1 MNNIKNNVKY
11 LNLIARHAPSVN
23 RAKIE
28 GLADALQTKK
38 LTKYKDV
45 EKVALMLSTKSP
57 SAERAYNKLMG
68 ITAPEIAPPVRGAKK
83 GPRQKEWTIT
93 IMLYTD
99 RDKLKKDD
107 DVAFVPDDDFS
118 PVAATKNNKYLN
130 TQMIC
135 KIKSTLRHKSSI
147 LLKKLVTK
155 PIH

>member
-11 LNLIARHAPSVN
+11 LNLIAKHAPSVN

-68 ITAPEIAPPVRGAKK
+68 ITAPEIAPPIRGAKK
-83 GPRQKEWTIT
+83 GLRQKEWTIN
-93 IMLYTD
+93 MVFYTD
-99 RDKLKKDD
+99 QNKAEDD
-107 DVAFVPDDDFS
+107 GAFVHDDDFS
-118 PVAATKNNKYLN
+118 PVAETKNNKYSYL
-130 TQMIC
+130 
-135 KIKSTLRHKSSI
+135 
-147 LLKKLVTK
+147 
-155 PIH
+155 